1 MKRARRKGRSLGW
14 ERWILG
20 LALSAA
26 GLCGVVHAEEPKLPA
41 DHVNWLG
48 RATHKG
54 QVTDADRGWWSFR
67 PLARVTPPKVRDE
80 AWVRTPVDRFVLAA
94 MEAKGV
100 RPAPE
105 APARTLAR
113 RAALDVTGLPPSP
126 EDVEAFERDGAPDAW
141 DRWVARLLAS
151 PAHGERWARHWLDVA
166 RFAESSGFEHD
177 YDRPNAFHYR
187 DFVIR
192 AFNADLPFD
201 DFVRWQLAGDEHD
214 AGNPMAMMATGFLG
228 AGVFP
233 TQITAN
239 EVERTRY
246 DAMDDMLATTGTA
259 FLGLTV
265 GCARCHDH
273 KFDPI
278 PARDYYRLL
287 STFTTTVRAEV
298 DVDMDPEGY
307 RRAKAIHDAE
317 RRPLEEA
324 LRRYEADVLP
334 GRLDAWVASGGPAR
348 LAEPAWE
355 LVVPTEAKSRAGA
368 MLRPLGDGSFL
379 AEGKNGDTD
388 RYTFVSRTTARGV
401 RALRVEALAHP
412 SMTRGGP
419 GRADNG
425 NIGLSRVRAW
435 VRPASGG
442 EKREVKF
449 GKAWATFEQNAGGLS
464 VTSALDGERTTGW
477 AVDPKFGEDHAAV
490 FELAEPVGFE
500 GGTEWEVRLEFEL
513 NTRHNIGRPRLSL
526 GRSGELALKGAV
538 MPGPV
543 AEALAALRAG
553 RGLDAGARAALMAWW
568 RVEDPGWREASGR
581 LEAHV
586 KAAPKPSTTKVLAC
600 AEGYPAVRMHTQGG
614 DFLEATHF
622 LRRGSTE
629 QKDGVAT
636 PGLLSVL
643 LRAPEDRWT
652 WRPPEGA
659 RHTGRRRTLA
669 AWLTD
674 ADQGAGHLVARVI
687 VNRVW
692 QQHFGTGLVATP
704 NDFGTQGARPTHPE
718 LLDWLAGEL
727 VHGGWRLKPL
737 HRLILESATYRQSA
751 AVDAM
756 KRASDPSNALW
767 SRWTPRRLEAEA
779 LRDAMLAASGVLD
792 PAMYGRGT
800 LDPATRRRSV
810 YLTVKR
816 SQLVGDMVA
825 FDAPEPLTS
834 QARRPVTT
842 VAPQALLLMN
852 GPHVRS
858 WAEAMA
864 RRAGAGRDADEAV
877 ARRMYGLALGRD
889 PTAREQA
896 AALAYVRGRGAA
908 DGGARVRAWADVGQV
923 IFGLDEFAYLE

>member
-1 MKRARRKGRSLGW
+1 MRGWMRRGVGW
-14 ERWILG
+14 RW
-20 LALSAA
+20 LALGAA
-26 GLCGVVHAEEPKLPA
+26 WVACALPGEEPKPPA

-54 QVTDADRGWWSFR
+54 VVTDADRAWWAFQ
-67 PLARVTPPKVRDE
+67 PLARATPPAVRDE
-80 AWVRTPVDRFVLAA
+80 GWVRTPVDRFILAA
-94 MEAKGV
+94 MEARGV

-105 APARTLAR
+105 APARVLAR

-126 EDVEAFERDGAPDAW
+126 EDVAAFERDPAADAW
-141 DRWVARLLAS
+141 GRWVARLLAS

-192 AFNADLPFD
+192 AFNEDLPFD

-214 AGNPMAMMATGFLG
+214 AGNAMAMMATGFLG

-278 PARDYYRLL
+278 PTRDYYRML
-287 STFTTTVRAEV
+287 STFTRTVRSEV
-298 DVDMDPEGY
+298 DVDLDPEGD
-307 RRAKAIHDAE
+307 RRARAAHEAAG
-317 RRPLEEA
+317 RPLAEA

-334 GRLDAWVASGGPAR
+334 GKLDAWLASGGAAR
-348 LAEPAWE
+348 LPEPAWE
-355 LVVPTEAKSRAGA
+355 LMVPTGAQSKAGA
-368 MLRPLGDGSFL
+368 TLRPLGDGSFL

-388 RYTFVSRTTARGV
+388 QYTFVARTTSREV

-412 SMTRGGP
+412 SMAKGGP

-442 EKREVKF
+442 ERKEVVF
-449 GKAWATFEQNAGGLS
+449 GGARATFEQNAGGLS
-464 VTSALDGERTTGW
+464 VKSALDGERTTGW

-490 FELAEPVGFE
+490 FDLAEPVGFE

-526 GRSGELALKGAV
+526 GREAGADPRAAV
-538 MPGPV
+538 MPAAV
-543 AEALAALRAG
+543 ASALAKARAG
-553 RGLDAGARAALMAWW
+553 AALEAGERTALTAWW
-568 RVEDPGWREASGR
+568 RVKDPGWSEAAAR
-581 LEAHV
+581 WEAHQM
-586 KAAPKPSTTKVLAC
+586 AAPKPSTTKVLAC

-629 QKDGVAT
+629 MKDGVAT
-636 PGLLSVL
+636 PGFLSVL
-643 LRAPEDRWT
+643 LRGPEDRWA

-659 RHTGRRRTLA
+659 RHSGQRRSLA

-674 ADQGAGHLVARVI
+674 VEAGAGQLAARVI

-704 NDFGTQGARPTHPE
+704 NDFGTQGARPTHPA
-718 LLDWLAGEL
+718 LLDWLAAEL
-727 VHGGWRLKPL
+727 VRGGWRLKPL
-737 HRLILESATYRQSA
+737 HALILGSATYRQSSEADA
-751 AVDAM
+751 A
-756 KRASDPSNALW
+756 KREADPSNGLW
-767 SRWTPRRLEAEA
+767 SRWTPRRLEGEA
-779 LRDAMLAASGVLD
+779 IRDSMLAASGILD

-800 LDPATRRRSV
+800 LDAGTRRRSV

-842 VAPQALLLMN
+842 VAPQALLLLN
-852 GPHVRS
+852 GPHVRA
-858 WAEAMA
+858 WAEALA
-864 RRAGAGRDADEAV
+864 RRAGAPQAAGADV
-877 ARRMYGLALGRD
+877 ARRMYGLALGRA
-889 PTAREQA
+889 PTGREEA
-896 AALAYVRGRGAA
+896 AALGYVSGRVAGSD
-908 DGGARVRAWADVGQV
+908 DGPARLRAWADVAQV
-923 IFGLDEFAYLE
+923 IFGLNEFAYME